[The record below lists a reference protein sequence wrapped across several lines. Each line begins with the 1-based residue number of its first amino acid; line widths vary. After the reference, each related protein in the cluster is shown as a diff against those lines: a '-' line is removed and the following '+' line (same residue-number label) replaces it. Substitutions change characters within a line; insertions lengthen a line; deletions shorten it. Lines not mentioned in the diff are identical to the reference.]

1 MNLRSSVVSVL
12 VHHFHE
18 VLKEVHNLDSL
29 LTLVLGEFSSLL
41 GTGRLGLGRTYW
53 SGLRTGRL
61 TTTKLASILR
71 SGTIVAGRKSLR

>member
-1 MNLRSSVVSVL
+1 MNLRSVL
-12 VHHFHE
+12 VHNFHE

-29 LTLVLGEFSSLL
+29 LTLVLAEFSSLL
-41 GTGRLGLGRTYW
+41 GTGRLGLGRADRA
-53 SGLRTGRL
+53 GLRTGRL

>member
-1 MNLRSSVVSVL
+1 MNLRSVL

-29 LTLVLGEFSSLL
+29 LTLVLGESSSLR
-41 GTGRLGLGRTYW
+41 GTDGLGLGTYW